1 MKILG
6 KALEN
11 ISFFAFS
18 KITDILIK
26 KTYKETESEK
36 LPALERLAIEQ
47 SKLLASMSQEVE
59 KLKRQI
65 ENIKTILYGLTLS
78 NILIIILF
86 LTFIFKK

>member
-1 MKILG
+1 MKIIG
-6 KALEN
+6 KVLEN
-11 ISFFAFS
+11 ISFFALS

-47 SKLLASMSQEVE
+47 SRLLASMSQEVE
-59 KLKRQI
+59 KLKIKI
-65 ENIKTILYGLTLS
+65 ENLKTLLYGLLLS
-78 NILIIILF
+78 NIVIIILF